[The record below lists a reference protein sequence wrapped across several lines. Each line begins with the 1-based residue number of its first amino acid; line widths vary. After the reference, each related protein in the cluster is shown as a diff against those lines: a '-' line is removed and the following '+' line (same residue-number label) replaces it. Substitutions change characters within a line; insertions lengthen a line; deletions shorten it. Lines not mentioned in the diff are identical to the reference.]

1 MQHKTGDPANLIAN
15 GTQQKSECNDDDVDN
30 DHTDDNDHPMTLMT
44 NNMHFVSNSGNS
56 KCVTL
61 SDVFLMYPLVIPWGG
76 GGLQGVE
83 RNCLNFWGPVFL
95 ANFEV
100 MILCKF

>member
-15 GTQQKSECNDDDVDN
+15 GTQLKSECNDDDVDN

-44 NNMHFVSNSGNS
+44 NNMYFVSNSGNS

-61 SDVFLMYPLVIPWGG
+61 SDGFLMYPLVIPWGVG
-76 GGLQGVE
+76 GCRGWREIVLTFGGLFS
-83 RNCLNFWGPVFL
+83 LL
-95 ANFEV
+95 
-100 MILCKF
+100 ISK